1 MPNDGQNGF
10 TSITYN
16 SPEFFRKLSALK
28 LKSYSIKNLTFYAS
42 FGEGAELSH
51 LTSLLITTQ

>member
-1 MPNDGQNGF
+1 MLTNDQNGF

-28 LKSYSIKNLTFYAS
+28 LKSYLFKY
-42 FGEGAELSH
+42 
-51 LTSLLITTQ
+51 LTSCPSVGQGTEL